1 MSKQIYA
8 YLSLTVA
15 MVIVGSSVVIGK
27 LVVSSFPVFLAAGL
41 RFAIGTLVLF
51 PILLKREGLNVP
63 ALNKRDWILLFLQ
76 AVTGAFLFTVFLFYG
91 LKLTNA
97 AEAGI
102 ITSLAPAVVGVLS
115 FLFLR
120 EKLSF
125 NKIAGITLAVCGVL
139 LSTGLGSNS
148 GAEQQTVSWM
158 GYLLV
163 FGAVV
168 GEASFT
174 ILRKLLPDHISPL
187 FTATMMSLFSVIL
200 FLPLSIVEGMRFD
213 FTAVF
218 LYEWLLILYYGVVI
232 TAVAF
237 ILWFRGVTQVSGS
250 TAAIFTGIA
259 PISAVVL
266 SYIILQEPFQWAHVW
281 GGLCVLVGIGF
292 IVRPG
297 RFTPVFRLIGS
308 HFYKTVHK
316 KHI

>member
-120 EKLSF
+120 EK
-125 NKIAGITLAVCGVL
+125 
-139 LSTGLGSNS
+139 
-148 GAEQQTVSWM
+148 
-158 GYLLV
+158 
-163 FGAVV
+163 
-168 GEASFT
+168 
-174 ILRKLLPDHISPL
+174 
-187 FTATMMSLFSVIL
+187 
-200 FLPLSIVEGMRFD
+200 GM
-213 FTAVF
+213 V
-218 LYEWLLILYYGVVI
+218 
-232 TAVAF
+232 
-237 ILWFRGVTQVSGS
+237 
-250 TAAIFTGIA
+250 
-259 PISAVVL
+259 
-266 SYIILQEPFQWAHVW
+266 
-281 GGLCVLVGIGF
+281 
-292 IVRPG
+292 
-297 RFTPVFRLIGS
+297 
-308 HFYKTVHK
+308 HF
-316 KHI
+316 